1 MKPLFITG
9 MIISFALTTALA
21 MAADQKSLKLGE
33 DLFHDPNL
41 GGSTNQMSCSSCHA
55 EGYRLQNA
63 ATHPDLLSAIRLC
76 LINELGGS
84 NKNRIFDMPALRDY
98 ALSLA
103 AEAPTALEHS
113 TPETMNGFRPGGPRP
128 GVNRSNPAI
137 AVKNHPVA
145 D

>member
-103 AEAPTALEHS
+103 AEAPIALEHS
-113 TPETMNGFRPGGPRP
+113 TPEMMNGFRPGGPRAGSQPFQP
-128 GVNRSNPAI
+128 GNSGQKSPSR
-137 AVKNHPVA
+137 
-145 D
+145 